1 MYFNFRTWRD
11 YISKDGTILF
21 PKMARLRFQTWHDFT
36 SEHVPDLK
44 SRHLKNFLVVIIFEN
59 RQ

>member
-1 MYFNFRTWRD
+1 MADIFTNFAAGLELPFLITGKMDRD
-11 YISKDGTILF
+11 N
-21 PKMARLRFQTWHDFT
+21 
-36 SEHVPDLK
+36 VPDLK

>member
-21 PKMARLRFQTWHDFT
+21 PKMARFYFQRWHDSISKDGT
-36 SEHVPDLK
+36 IALP
-44 SRHLKNFLVVIIFEN
+44 NMA
-59 RQ
+59 

>member
-36 SEHVPDLK
+36 SEYGMISLPNMARLHFRTCTGPK
-44 SRHLKNFLVVIIFEN
+44 K
-59 RQ
+59 

>member
-21 PKMARLRFQTWHDFT
+21 PKMARLRFRTWHDFT
-36 SEHVPDLK
+36 SEHGAIALPNLY
-44 SRHLKNFLVVIIFEN
+44 RT
-59 RQ
+59 